1 VTQLSERRAVWSAWA
16 VWAVAAVLVV
26 ANAVLIVVAF
36 PDLHP
41 GDRFYNSLGDVGGLL
56 FASIGLLI
64 VVRARNVIGWILM
77 GTGVIIQLVIFGVVY
92 PTVGLRTH
100 PGSLPAPDVV
110 SAILQPIFPLLIV
123 SIAVM
128 LLVYPVGTPPSPR
141 WRPVLWVAIA
151 GAAMSY
157 LGLAV
162 VPESVNPIGGLSFP
176 NPLAIRSFHGVISSA
191 LVVVAL
197 VTFLAGVGCLSGLV
211 IRFRRGDTELRQQV
225 KWLGFAV
232 AGAVACFLL
241 GIASL
246 VVCGCDESAFSSVA
260 FVGFFLFVIVAVPAS
275 IAVAVLKYRLY
286 EIDVIIGK
294 AVLYGLLAAFFTAVY
309 VAIVIGVG
317 AVLGSRGNSFLT
329 IVAAVVIAVAF
340 QPVRERARRLAN
352 RMVYGKRATPYEV
365 LSEFSDRAA
374 RTYAS
379 EEVLPRM
386 AQILATG
393 TGGVAAHV
401 WLRFGNELRAA
412 ASWPEDGTVAPVGVA
427 DDHTADFPSGEHG
440 VEVRHQG
447 ELLGALSV
455 AMPPSDPMN
464 PSKAKLVQ
472 DLAAQA
478 GLVLRNVRLL
488 EDLRESRRRIVT
500 AQDERAKA
508 LERNLH
514 DGAQQQLVALAVKQR
529 LAATVVRRDPDRAA
543 EMLEELQT
551 ETAAA
556 LENLRDLAR
565 GIYPP
570 LLADKGLA
578 AALESQARKAAVPT
592 TVESD
597 GIGRYPQEVES
608 AVYFC
613 TLEALNNVAKYA
625 EASRAEISLA
635 QHDGGL
641 TFTVA
646 DDGVGFDADTKA
658 YGTGLQGMRDRL
670 DAIGG
675 TLEVRSQPGR
685 GTTVTGRVSV
695 GATEQA

>member
-1 VTQLSERRAVWSAWA
+1 T
-16 VWAVAAVLVV
+16 
-26 ANAVLIVVAF
+26 
-36 PDLHP
+36 
-41 GDRFYNSLGDVGGLL
+41 
-56 FASIGLLI
+56 
-64 VVRARNVIGWILM
+64 
-77 GTGVIIQLVIFGVVY
+77 
-92 PTVGLRTH
+92 
-100 PGSLPAPDVV
+100 
-110 SAILQPIFPLLIV
+110 
-123 SIAVM
+123 
-128 LLVYPVGTPPSPR
+128 
-141 WRPVLWVAIA
+141 
-151 GAAMSY
+151 
-157 LGLAV
+157 
-162 VPESVNPIGGLSFP
+162 
-176 NPLAIRSFHGVISSA
+176 A
-191 LVVVAL
+191 LVVVAW

-241 GIASL
+241 GTASL

-260 FVGFFLFVIVAVPAS
+260 FVGFYLSIIVAVPAS

-294 AVLYGLLAAFFTAVY
+294 AVLYALLAAFLTGVY
-309 VAIVIGVG
+309 LAIVIGVG

-352 RMVYGKRATPYEV
+352 RIVYGKRATPYEV
-365 LSEFSDRAA
+365 LSEFSDRVAS
-374 RTYAS
+374 TYAS

-393 TGGVAAHV
+393 TGAVAAHV
-401 WLRFGNELRAA
+401 WLRFANEFREE
-412 ASWPEDGTVAPVGVA
+412 ASWPEGGTVAPVGVA
-427 DDHTADFPSGEHG
+427 DDHPADFPPGEHG

-464 PSKAKLVQ
+464 PSKAKLVH

-592 TVESD
+592 TVRSD

-613 TLEALNNVAKYA
+613 TLEALNNIAKYA

-635 QHDGGL
+635 HLGGRL
-641 TFTVA
+641 TFTVN

-675 TLEVRSQPGR
+675 KLAVESAPGH
-685 GTTVTGRVSV
+685 GTTITGTVPVMS
-695 GATEQA
+695 A

>member
-1 VTQLSERRAVWSAWA
+1 VTRLSERGAVWSARA

-110 SAILQPIFPLLIV
+110 SAILQPIYALLIV

-157 LGLAV
+157 LGFAV
-162 VPESVNPIGGLSFP
+162 VPESVTPIGGLSFP
-176 NPLAIRSFHGVISSA
+176 NPLAIRSFHGVISTA
-191 LVVVAL
+191 LVVVAW
-197 VTFLAGVGCLSGLV
+197 VTVLAVVGCLSGLV

-241 GIASL
+241 GSASL

-260 FVGFFLFVIVAVPAS
+260 FVGFYLSIIVAVPAS

-286 EIDVIIGK
+286 EIDLIIGK
-294 AVLYGLLAAFFTAVY
+294 AVLYGLLAAFFTVVY
-309 VAIVIGVG
+309 LALVIGVG
-317 AVLGSRGNSFLT
+317 ARVGSRGNSFLT

-365 LSEFSDRAA
+365 LSEFSDRVA

-379 EEVLPRM
+379 EEALPRM

-440 VEVRHQG
+440 VVVGHQG
-447 ELLGALSV
+447 
-455 AMPPSDPMN
+455 
-464 PSKAKLVQ
+464 
-472 DLAAQA
+472 
-478 GLVLRNVRLL
+478 
-488 EDLRESRRRIVT
+488 
-500 AQDERAKA
+500 
-508 LERNLH
+508 
-514 DGAQQQLVALAVKQR
+514 
-529 LAATVVRRDPDRAA
+529 
-543 EMLEELQT
+543 
-551 ETAAA
+551 
-556 LENLRDLAR
+556 
-565 GIYPP
+565 
-570 LLADKGLA
+570 
-578 AALESQARKAAVPT
+578 
-592 TVESD
+592 
-597 GIGRYPQEVES
+597 
-608 AVYFC
+608 
-613 TLEALNNVAKYA
+613 
-625 EASRAEISLA
+625 
-635 QHDGGL
+635 
-641 TFTVA
+641 
-646 DDGVGFDADTKA
+646 
-658 YGTGLQGMRDRL
+658 
-670 DAIGG
+670 
-675 TLEVRSQPGR
+675 
-685 GTTVTGRVSV
+685 
-695 GATEQA
+695 

>member
-1 VTQLSERRAVWSAWA
+1 LSERAAVWPARA
-16 VWAVAAVLVV
+16 VWAVTAVLVV
-26 ANAVLIVVAF
+26 VNAVLIVVAF

-41 GDRFYNSLGDVGGLL
+41 GDRFYNSLLDLGGLL

-77 GTGVIIQLVIFGVVY
+77 CTGVIIELVNFGVVY

-110 SAILQPIFPLLIV
+110 SAILQPIFPLLMV
-123 SIAVM
+123 SIAIM

-151 GAAMSY
+151 GAALSY

-162 VPESVNPIGGLSFP
+162 IPESVNPIGGLSFP
-176 NPLAIRSFHGVISSA
+176 NPLALRGFHGAISTA
-191 LVVVAL
+191 LVVVAW
-197 VTFLAGVGCLSGLV
+197 VTFLAGVGCLWGLV
-211 IRFRRGDTELRQQV
+211 LRFRRGDAELRQQV
-225 KWLGFAV
+225 KWLGFA
-232 AGAVACFLL
+232 AGGAVGCFLL
-241 GIASL
+241 AIASL
-246 VVCGCDESAFSSVA
+246 VACNCDESGLGSVA
-260 FVGFFLFVIVAVPAS
+260 IAGAFLFVIVAVPAS

-294 AVLYGLLAAFFTAVY
+294 AVLYGLLAAFLTAVY
-309 VAIVIGVG
+309 LAIVIGVG
-317 AVLGSRGNSFLT
+317 AALGRRGNSFLT

-352 RMVYGKRATPYEV
+352 RIVYGKRATPYEV
-365 LSEFSDRAA
+365 LSEFSDRVAS
-374 RTYAS
+374 TYAS

-393 TGGVAAHV
+393 TGGVAARV
-401 WLRFGNELRAA
+401 WLRFGNELRDE

-427 DDHTADFPSGEHG
+427 DDHPTDFPSGEYG

-464 PSKAKLVQ
+464 PSKEKLVQ

-478 GLVLRNVRLL
+478 VLVLRNVRLL
-488 EDLRESRRRIVT
+488 EDLRESRRRIVA
-500 AQDERAKA
+500 AQDERAKQ
-508 LERNLH
+508 LERNIH
-514 DGAQQQLVALAVKQR
+514 DGAQQQLVALTVKLR
-529 LAATVVRRDPDRAA
+529 LLGQLASRDPARTA
-543 EMLEELQT
+543 EMASELQAEAT
-551 ETAAA
+551 EA
-556 LENLRDLAR
+556 LEDLRDLAR

-570 LLADKGLA
+570 LLADKGLG
-578 AALESQARKAAVPT
+578 AALESQARKAAVQVS
-592 TVESD
+592 VETD
-597 GIGRYPQEVES
+597 GVGRYPQDVES
-608 AVYFC
+608 ALYFC
-613 TLEALNNVAKYA
+613 CLEALQNVAKYA
-625 EASRAEISLA
+625 HANHAEVRLSARGDGLA
-635 QHDGGL
+635 
-641 TFTVA
+641 FEVI
-646 DDGVGFDADTKA
+646 DDGNGFDPSAMRR
-658 YGTGLQGMRDRL
+658 GSGLQGMADRL

-675 TLEVRSQPGR
+675 TLEIRSQPGR

>member
-1 VTQLSERRAVWSAWA
+1 
-16 VWAVAAVLVV
+16 
-26 ANAVLIVVAF
+26 
-36 PDLHP
+36 
-41 GDRFYNSLGDVGGLL
+41 
-56 FASIGLLI
+56 
-64 VVRARNVIGWILM
+64 
-77 GTGVIIQLVIFGVVY
+77 
-92 PTVGLRTH
+92 
-100 PGSLPAPDVV
+100 
-110 SAILQPIFPLLIV
+110 
-123 SIAVM
+123 
-128 LLVYPVGTPPSPR
+128 
-141 WRPVLWVAIA
+141 
-151 GAAMSY
+151 MSY

-176 NPLAIRSFHGVISSA
+176 NPLAIRSFHGVISTA
-191 LVVVAL
+191 LVVVAW

-211 IRFRRGDTELRQQV
+211 VRFRRGDAELRQQV
-225 KWLGFAV
+225 KWLGFA
-232 AGAVACFLL
+232 AGAAVACFLL
-241 GIASL
+241 AIASL
-246 VVCGCDESAFSSVA
+246 IACNCDESAFSSVA
-260 FVGFFLFVIVAVPAS
+260 FVGFFLSIIVAVPAS

-294 AVLYGLLAAFFTAVY
+294 AVLYALLAAFLTAVY
-309 VAIVIGVG
+309 LAIVIGVG
-317 AVLGSRGNSFLT
+317 RVIDRRGNSFLT
-329 IVAAVVIAVAF
+329 IVAAIVIAIAF

-352 RMVYGKRATPYEV
+352 RIVYGKRATPYEV
-365 LSEFSDRAA
+365 LSEFSDRVAS
-374 RTYAS
+374 TYAS

-393 TGGVAAHV
+393 TGAVAAHV
-401 WLRFGNELRAA
+401 WLRFGNELRNE

-427 DDHTADFPSGEHG
+427 NDHPADFPSGEYG

-529 LAATVVRRDPDRAA
+529 LAATVLRRDPDRAA

-570 LLADKGLA
+570 LLADKGLG
-578 AALESQARKAAVPT
+578 AALEAQARKAAVQVS
-592 TVESD
+592 VETD
-597 GIGRYPQEVES
+597 GVGRYPQDVES
-608 AVYFC
+608 ALYFC
-613 TLEALNNVAKYA
+613 CLEALQNVAKYA
-625 EASRAEISLA
+625 HATHAEVRLSASGDELA
-635 QHDGGL
+635 FEV
-641 TFTVA
+641 T
-646 DDGVGFDADTKA
+646 DDGDGFDT
-658 YGTGLQGMRDRL
+658 GTMPPGSGLQGMADRL
-670 DAIGG
+670 EALGG
-675 TLEVRSQPGR
+675 ILEVRSEPGV
-685 GTTVTGRVSV
+685 GTNVTGRI
-695 GATEQA
+695 AARPLAPIP

>member
-1 VTQLSERRAVWSAWA
+1 VTRLRKRTAVWPARAVWT
-16 VWAVAAVLVV
+16 VAAVLVV
-26 ANAVLIVVAF
+26 ANAALIVVAF

-41 GDRFYNSLGDVGGLL
+41 GDRFYSSLGDVGGLL
-56 FASIGLLI
+56 FASMGLLI

-77 GTGVIIQLVIFGVVY
+77 CTGVIIELVNFGVLY

-110 SAILQPIFPLLIV
+110 SAILQPIFPLLMV

-151 GAAMSY
+151 GAALSY

-176 NPLAIRSFHGVISSA
+176 NPVAIRSLHGAISTA
-191 LVVVAL
+191 LVVVAW
-197 VTFLAGVGCLSGLV
+197 VTVLAGVGCLSGLV
-211 IRFRRGDTELRQQV
+211 VRFRRGDAELRQQV
-225 KWLGFAV
+225 KWLGFA
-232 AGAVACFLL
+232 AGGAVGCFLL
-241 GIASL
+241 AIGSL
-246 VVCGCDESAFSSVA
+246 VACNCDESAFSSVA

-275 IAVAVLKYRLY
+275 ISVAVLKYRLY

-309 VAIVIGVG
+309 AAIVIGVG

-329 IVAAVVIAVAF
+329 IVAAVVIAIAF

-365 LSEFSDRAA
+365 LSEFSDRVAS
-374 RTYAS
+374 TYAS

-412 ASWPEDGTVAPVGVA
+412 ASWPADSTVAPVAIA
-427 DDHTADFPSGEHG
+427 DDRPAGFPSGQHG
-440 VEVRHQG
+440 VEVRHQD

-455 AMPPSDPMN
+455 AMPPSDSMN

-529 LAATVVRRDPDRAA
+529 LAATVVRHDPDRAA

-597 GIGRYPQEVES
+597 GIGRYPQDVES
-608 AVYFC
+608 ALYFC
-613 TLEALNNVAKYA
+613 CLEALQNVAKYA
-625 EASRAEISLA
+625 HATHAEVRLSANGDELA
-635 QHDGGL
+635 
-641 TFTVA
+641 FEVI
-646 DDGVGFDADTKA
+646 DDGDGFDPSAMRR
-658 YGTGLQGMRDRL
+658 GSGLQGMGDRL

>member
-1 VTQLSERRAVWSAWA
+1 LSERGAVWSAWA
-16 VWAVAAVLVV
+16 VWAFAAVLVV

-92 PTVGLRTH
+92 PTVGLRTQ

-110 SAILQPIFPLLIV
+110 SAILQPLFPLLFV

-162 VPESVNPIGGLSFP
+162 VPESVTPIGGLSFP
-176 NPLAIRSFHGVISSA
+176 NPLAIRSFHGVFSTA

-260 FVGFFLFVIVAVPAS
+260 FVGFYLSIIVAVPAS

-309 VAIVIGVG
+309 LAIVIGVG
-317 AVLGSRGNSFLT
+317 AAVGSRGNSFLT

-340 QPVRERARRLAN
+340 QPVRERTRRLAN
-352 RMVYGKRATPYEV
+352 RIVYGKRATPYEV
-365 LSEFSDRAA
+365 LSEFSDRVA

-379 EEVLPRM
+379 EDVLPRM

-412 ASWPEDGTVAPVGVA
+412 ASWPADRTVAPVAIA
-427 DDHTADFPSGEHG
+427 DDRPAGFPSGEHG
-440 VEVRHQG
+440 VEVRHQD

-455 AMPPSDPMN
+455 ATPPSDPMN

-488 EDLRESRRRIVT
+488 EDLRESRRRIVA
-500 AQDERAKA
+500 AQDERAKQ
-508 LERNLH
+508 LERNIH
-514 DGAQQQLVALAVKQR
+514 DGAQQQLVALTVKLR
-529 LAATVVRRDPDRAA
+529 LLGQLASQDPARTA
-543 EMLEELQT
+543 EMASELQT
-551 ETAAA
+551 EATEA
-556 LENLRDLAR
+556 LEDLRDLAR

-570 LLADKGLA
+570 LLADKGLPT
-578 AALESQARKAAVPT
+578 ALEAQARKAAVQVS
-592 TVESD
+592 VETD
-597 GIGRYPQEVES
+597 GVGRYPPDVES
-608 AVYFC
+608 ALYFC
-613 TLEALNNVAKYA
+613 CLEALQNVAKYA
-625 EASRAEISLA
+625 HAAHAEVRLSAKGEELA
-635 QHDGGL
+635 
-641 TFTVA
+641 FEVS
-646 DDGVGFDADTKA
+646 DDGSGFDPISTG
-658 YGTGLQGMRDRL
+658 YGTGLQGMADRL

-675 TLEVRSQPGR
+675 TLDVRSQPGM
-685 GTTVTGRVSV
+685 GTTVTGRVPV
-695 GATEQA
+695 